1 MTQDRSAFG
10 AETTADDVLDG
21 IDLSGKLA
29 LVTGGASGLGTET
42 ARALAARGASI
53 VIAAR
58 DVEKGEEAAQTIRD
72 AVDGASVEVIALDL
86 ASLDSIRSAAQA
98 FLAAHDR
105 LDLLVNN
112 AGVMACPPLKTADGF
127 EMQFGTNHLGHFLF
141 TNLIAPALIAAAPSR
156 VVNLSSRGHHRD
168 TVHFEDLH
176 FAERDYDKWQSYGQS
191 KTANI
196 LFTVGLDARLKD
208 KGVRAL
214 AVHPGG
220 IVTNLGRH
228 LNDEDVKFL
237 MAQMQKNSGG
247 NAALKSIP
255 QGAAT
260 SCYAATAPELEGQ
273 GAVYLEDCHVAAVD
287 DENMAGGVRSYA
299 LDPDTAEKLWAVSED
314 LVGDRFAY

>member
-1 MTQDRSAFG
+1 MTQDRRTFG

-21 IDLSGKLA
+21 IDLSDKLA

-42 ARALAARGASI
+42 ARALAARGAGI

-58 DVEKGEEAAQTIRD
+58 NVEKGEEAAQTIRD
-72 AVDGASVEVIALDL
+72 AVEGASVEVIALDL

-98 FLAAHDR
+98 FLATHDR

-141 TNLIAPALIAAAPSR
+141 TNLIASALIAAAPSR
-156 VVNLSSRGHHRD
+156 IVNLSSRGHHRD

-208 KGVRAL
+208 KGVRAY

-228 LNDEDVKFL
+228 LNDDDVKFL

>member
-10 AETTADDVLDG
+10 AETTADEVLEG
-21 IDLSGKLA
+21 IDLAGKLA
-29 LVTGGASGLGTET
+29 LITGGASGLGTET
-42 ARALAARGASI
+42 ARALAARGANI

-86 ASLDSIRSAAQA
+86 ASLDSIRSAAKT

-112 AGVMACPPLKTADGF
+112 AGVMACPQMQTADGF
-127 EMQFGTNHLGHFLF
+127 EMQFGTNHVGHFLF

-156 VVNLSSRGHHRD
+156 IVNLSSRGHHRD

-176 FAERDYDKWQSYGQS
+176 FEQRDYDKWQSYGQS
-191 KTANI
+191 KTANV
-196 LFTVGLDARLKD
+196 LFSVGLDARLKD
-208 KGVRAL
+208 KGVRAY

-228 LNDEDVKFL
+228 LNDDDVKYL

-260 SCYAATAPELEGQ
+260 SCYAATAPELDGEG
-273 GAVYLEDCHVAAVD
+273 GVYLEDCHVAAVD
-287 DENMAGGVRSYA
+287 DEDMAGSVRSYA
-299 LDPDTAEKLWAVSED
+299 IDPDTADKLWAVSEQ

>member
-10 AETTADDVLDG
+10 AETTADEVLEG
-21 IDLSGKLA
+21 IDLGGKLA
-29 LVTGGASGLGTET
+29 LITGGASGLGTET
-42 ARALAARGASI
+42 ARALAARGANI

-86 ASLDSIRSAAQA
+86 ASLDSIRSAAKT

-112 AGVMACPPLKTADGF
+112 AGVMACPQMQTVDGF
-127 EMQFGTNHLGHFLF
+127 EMQFGTNHVGHFLF

-156 VVNLSSRGHHRD
+156 IVNLSSRGHHRD

-176 FAERDYDKWQSYGQS
+176 FEQRDYDKWQSYGQS
-191 KTANI
+191 KTANV
-196 LFTVGLDARLKD
+196 LFSVGLDERLKD
-208 KGVRAL
+208 KGVRAY

-228 LNDEDVKFL
+228 LNDDDVKYL

-260 SCYAATAPELEGQ
+260 SCFAATAPELDGEG
-273 GAVYLEDCHVAAVD
+273 GVYLEDCHVAAVD
-287 DENMAGGVRSYA
+287 DEDMAGSVRSYA
-299 LDPDTAEKLWAVSED
+299 IDPDTADKLWAVSEQ